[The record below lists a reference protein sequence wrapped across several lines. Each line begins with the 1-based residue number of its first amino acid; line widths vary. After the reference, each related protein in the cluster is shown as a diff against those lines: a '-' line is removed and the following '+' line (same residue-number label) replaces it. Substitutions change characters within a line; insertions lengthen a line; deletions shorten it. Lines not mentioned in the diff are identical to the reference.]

1 MRLSNPLIL
10 HDNEIGTFRTNCTV
24 TPVSQVAQCTDDAPT
39 DLLDHGRNI
48 GIGGRLD
55 LDEARLEAGLGAIQR
70 DTLKKDEVEMEI
82 EIDGAAK
89 SALVPVRWRCP

>member
-1 MRLSNPLIL
+1 MPRGHGAIATGLQ
-10 HDNEIGTFRTNCTV
+10 
-24 TPVSQVAQCTDDAPT
+24 VSQVAQCTDDAPT